1 MESQRRRT
9 HTATIVLFPIV
20 TLATFQAVAQPNKA
34 STSPQRALLDQYCV
48 TCHNQ
53 RLRTAGLLLDTAAV
67 DDVAG
72 SAAIWEKVLRKV
84 RTGAMPPPSMPRPD
98 KTALDTF
105 TSRLETA
112 LDQASSADPNPGRV
126 AVHRL
131 NQAEYAN
138 AVRDLLGLEVD
149 GRSLVLGDDADEQG
163 FDNIAGVLSLSPALL
178 ERYLSAARTVS
189 RLALGDPTI
198 FPVFAIYEA
207 PKSLV

>member
-1 MESQRRRT
+1 MDSEFQRARV
-9 HTATIVLFPIV
+9 ASAILVGFV
-20 TLATFQAVAQPNKA
+20 TLTVSPAVAQPNKA
-34 STSPQRALLDQYCV
+34 STTLQRALIDQYCI

-53 RLRTAGLLLDTAAV
+53 RLRTAGLTLDTAAV
-67 DDVAG
+67 NDVAG

-163 FDNIAGVLSLSPALL
+163 FDNFAGVL
-178 ERYLSAARTVS
+178 
-189 RLALGDPTI
+189 
-198 FPVFAIYEA
+198 
-207 PKSLV
+207 